1 MTPGIHF
8 NIPMAEYRAAEG
20 VSISALKE
28 MGISPRHYLSAISEP
43 PKPPTDA
50 QKIGTVVHSV
60 VLEEDHSH
68 YVIRPHGLKF
78 TTKEG
83 KEWRDSQ
90 TKPILD
96 REDADNLHGMVTALK
111 NHPMASRIIYGPGGR
126 NEVCAWK
133 VHERTG
139 LLLKGRADRVTQ
151 DGQQKTVVVDLKTA
165 QRGDASPQAFSRE
178 INNWKYHLQSQFYT
192 QLFEASFFVF
202 VAVEKAPPYA
212 VACYCIDQ
220 ESLQKAHEEIERH
233 LARVKE
239 CQEKGVWPAY
249 SDDLMTIG
257 IPEYAKR
264 KADL

>member
-1 MTPGIHF
+1 
-8 NIPMAEYRAAEG
+8 MAEYRAAEG
-20 VSISALKE
+20 CNISALKE
-28 MGISPRHYLSAISEP
+28 MALSPRHYLSAINEP

-50 QKIGTVVHSV
+50 QKIGTATHSA
-60 VLEEDHSH
+60 VLENDWSG
-68 YVIRPHGLKF
+68 VVVRP
-78 TTKEG
+78 EG
-83 KEWRDSQ
+83 MDFRTSEGGKWKKAQ
-90 TKPILD
+90 TRPIID
-96 REDADNLHGMVTALK
+96 REDEKNIWGMSTALK
-111 NHPMASRIIYGPGGR
+111 NHPMASRILFGPGGR

-233 LARVKE
+233 LAKVKE